1 VKRYPLAAGFG
12 RPSVLLLGILF
23 LSRFIGSTCCLA
35 DTSTANDQDGR
46 AKNRAQVECITPD
59 GRLSPVSSTTS
70 LDRHAPALIIDDQTI
85 SCSLPEGE
93 TTFLITLPKGAP
105 HDRFIFVNENAAACG
120 EFRIAVSNSPL
131 PADSA
136 KWVEVDGIVPFAH
149 KRLFN
154 LSILGVETRFVR
166 LSFHVE
172 HSSKGLANQSARDAA
187 RILNTFRASALS
199 EAINSNFAKRHGGR
213 QDIAMSFAPASVAPL
228 PPQPNE

>member
-1 VKRYPLAAGFG
+1 MKACPSGIGFAK
-12 RPSVLLLGILF
+12 PATF
-23 LSRFIGSTCCLA
+23 LSALILLRFVTPVSCLA
-35 DTSTANDQDGR
+35 DANATNDQGGYT
-46 AKNRAQVECITPD
+46 KNRAQVECITPD

-70 LDRHAPALIIDDQTI
+70 VDRQAPASIIDDQTI
-85 SCSLPEGE
+85 SCSLREGE
-93 TTFLITLPKGAP
+93 TTFLIALPKGAP
-105 HDRFIFVNENAAACG
+105 HDRFTFVNENAAACG

-154 LSILGVETRFVR
+154 LSMLGVETRFVR

-172 HSSKGLANQSARDAA
+172 HSGQEVANRRARDAA

-199 EAINSNFAKRHGGR
+199 EAINSNFAKRHGER
-213 QDIAMSFAPASVAPL
+213 QDIAMSFGSASVAPL
-228 PPQPNE
+228 PSQPNQ

>member
-1 VKRYPLAAGFG
+1 MKACPSGIGFAK
-12 RPSVLLLGILF
+12 PATFLSALILF
-23 LSRFIGSTCCLA
+23 RFVTPVSCLA
-35 DTSTANDQDGR
+35 DANATNDQGGYT
-46 AKNRAQVECITPD
+46 KNRAQVECITPD

-70 LDRHAPALIIDDQTI
+70 VDRQAPASIIDDQTI
-85 SCSLPEGE
+85 SCSLREGE
-93 TTFLITLPKGAP
+93 TTFLIALPKGAP
-105 HDRFIFVNENAAACG
+105 HDRFTFVNENAAACG

-154 LSILGVETRFVR
+154 LSMLGVETRFVR

-172 HSSKGLANQSARDAA
+172 HSGQEVADRSARDAA

-199 EAINSNFAKRHGGR
+199 EAINSNFAKRHDQR
-213 QDIAMSFAPASVAPL
+213 QDVAISFTSLSVAPL
-228 PPQPNE
+228 PSRPNE